1 MNYIGIKLGY
11 RWEIPR
17 YMDISWLVVSNIFYF
32 HNICDNPSQLTFIF
46 FRGVETTNQIWVA
59 QVDPVLDPAAQRC
72 DHHRGVVFCQP
83 LPGPWRRWNNGGFYR
98 ENEQTWWPTN
108 LFLMI
113 FSDLRSQTE
122 KHVERCGGGGYHP
135 HIIHTKSLAVWCIV
149 VKKHHPIKIVAIHWI
164 IM

>member
-17 YMDISWLVVSNIFYF
+17 DMDISWLVVSNIFYF

-83 LPGPWRRWNNGGFYR
+83 LPGP
-98 ENEQTWWPTN
+98 
-108 LFLMI
+108 
-113 FSDLRSQTE
+113 
-122 KHVERCGGGGYHP
+122 
-135 HIIHTKSLAVWCIV
+135 
-149 VKKHHPIKIVAIHWI
+149 
-164 IM
+164 